1 MKWLAL
7 SSIVF
12 AVAAM
17 VIAYQ
22 PLVRELAVK
31 DERLITC
38 QVVTQSAKWREYM
51 ETVQAEAN
59 QREWERTN
67 D

>member
-12 AVAAM
+12 AVAALG
-17 VIAYQ
+17 IAYQ
-22 PLVRELAVK
+22 PLIRELAVK

-51 ETVQAEAN
+51 ETITEESM
-59 QREWERTN
+59 R
-67 D
+67 